1 MKQQS
6 ELRKVFRAVH
16 NALQELEGMTPSKRK
31 KTILSLMEINM
42 ELEEKIIEHLNKSN
56 ERVSEDSPVHC

>member
-42 ELEEKIIEHLNKSN
+42 DLEEKIIEHLKNHN
-56 ERVSEDSPVHC
+56 ERVSEDSPVHS

>member
-42 ELEEKIIEHLNKSN
+42 DLEEKIIEHLNKSN
-56 ERVSEDSPVHC
+56 ERVSEDPPVHS

>member
-42 ELEEKIIEHLNKSN
+42 DLEEKIIEHLNKQH

>member
-42 ELEEKIIEHLNKSN
+42 DLEEKIIEHLKNHN
-56 ERVSEDSPVHC
+56 ERVSENPPVHS

>member
-16 NALQELEGMTPSKRK
+16 NALQELESMTPSKRK

-42 ELEEKIIEHLNKSN
+42 DLEEKIIEHLNN
-56 ERVSEDSPVHC
+56 HHERVSEDSPVHS